1 MVKCSNGE
9 PDCMSFKVLGSG
21 ILFEGGNYRA
31 KSVSKAAKRAGVKLF
46 QKIDNKPEY
55 KKYAS
60 KKSIKFILGETTRG
74 SDKKTYAFEI
84 SRVKLDKPITIG
96 KGKNN
101 ATNDVNPF
109 KVTYQVKYKY
119 VCTRLSDAD
128 KEIDAIKR
136 KADEKKKTKKL
147 AEDYS
152 KKPKRERKAPE
163 RLGF

>member
-21 ILFEGGNYRA
+21 IMFEGGNYRA
-31 KSVSKAAKRAGVKLF
+31 KSMSKAAKRAGVKLF
-46 QKIDNKPEY
+46 QKIDNKSEY

-74 SDKKTYAFEI
+74 SDKSTHAYEV
-84 SRVKLDKPITIG
+84 SRIKLDKPITIG
-96 KGKNN
+96 RGEY
-101 ATNDVNPF
+101 
-109 KVTYQVKYKY
+109 TYQVKYNY
-119 VCTRLSDAD
+119 VCKRLSDAD

-136 KADEKKKTKKL
+136 KVDEKKQTKKL
-147 AEDYS
+147 ANEYA

-163 RLGF
+163 RL